1 MTSSTHATVRLRRL
15 PLRAITAG
23 LIAATLA
30 ACGGTEQ
37 AAAPG
42 QALSTPGGAQQVETR
57 VGDTTVFAVAMQT
70 STITPEVAREHGIE
84 RRDDLVMLRVSG
96 RQGSGVDIASVPLQ
110 VRATSTDLR
119 GQTQTLDM
127 QQAVANDLVDYV
139 GTVQTALP
147 DTLRF
152 DIRVTTPEGANET
165 LQLTREIQAR

>member
-1 MTSSTHATVRLRRL
+1 MNPITQIIVRR
-15 PLRAITAG
+15 PPALRAVAIG
-23 LIAATLA
+23 LFAATLA

-37 AAAPG
+37 AATPG

-57 VGDTTVFAVAMQT
+57 VGDATVYAVAMQT
-70 STITPEVAREHGIE
+70 STIPPEVAREHGIE

-96 RQGSGVDIASVPLQ
+96 RRGSGVDIASVPLQ
-110 VRATSTDLR
+110 VQATATDLR

-127 QQAVANDLVDYV
+127 KQAVANGLVDYV

-152 DIRVTTPEGANET
+152 GIRITTPEGTNET
-165 LQLTREIQAR
+165 LELTREIQAR